1 MKSISLLLATRTF
14 RARRAAIYQKMA
26 FGLRRGGTPSGELKA
41 MYANSVRR
49 KSSLAPV
56 YGYWYES
63 LRGRAAGRLA
73 RAMQGTIP
81 DTEYGL
87 LRIAED
93 NQALAHGFEFL
104 AVSVMRVNEMRR
116 SFIDTIRS
124 VAIPVAILCG
134 LIIGIDMY
142 FFPLVEDTLP
152 RREWPIITRLV
163 AVVAEQMGSILTAM
177 VLAMPVVIAAWTVS
191 LSRMTGPARK
201 AFERLPL
208 FYTKYR
214 DFQCVIFQ
222 VNLAFLREANV
233 SPRAALEKIESI
245 STPYMRWHVRAM
257 LGMLNKEASNFGDV
271 LVSTG
276 LFKPDL
282 ADLISDY
289 ARWSDWQTQMRSI
302 AETSMDIVTDEVK
315 RFGPLVQQILQ
326 VVIGLIIFI
335 IMAASAAAMIKTMGK
350 GI

>member
-1 MKSISLLLATRTF
+1 MKAVSLFFATRTF

-26 FGLRRGGTPSGELKA
+26 FGLKRGGTPSGELKA

-49 KSSLAPV
+49 RSSLAPV
-56 YGYWYES
+56 YKYWHES

-73 RAMQGTIP
+73 RAMQYTIP
-81 DTEYGL
+81 ESEYGL

-93 NQALAHGFEFL
+93 NQALAHGFDFL
-104 AVSVMRVNEMRR
+104 SVSVKRVNEMRR
-116 SFIDTIRS
+116 SFIDALRS
-124 VAIPVAILCG
+124 VAIPVVLLCG
-134 LIIGIDMY
+134 LIIGIDIY

-152 RREWPIITRLV
+152 RREWPVLTRLV
-163 AVVAEQMGSILTAM
+163 ASVAHQMGSILTGL
-177 VLAMPVVIAAWTVS
+177 VFAMPLLLAAWAWS
-191 LSRMTGPARK
+191 LPRLTGPLRTA
-201 AFERLPL
+201 AEHIPL
-208 FYTKYR
+208 LYTKYR

-233 SPRAALEKIESI
+233 SPRSALEKIESI
-245 STPYMRWHVRAM
+245 ATPYMRSHVQAM
-257 LGMLNKEASNFGDV
+257 LGKLNKEATNFGDV

-289 ARWSDWQTQMRSI
+289 ARWPDWQTQMRSI
-302 AETSMDIVTDEVK
+302 ADTSLDIVTDEVK
-315 RFGPLVQQILQ
+315 RFGPLIQQILQ
-326 VVIGLIIFI
+326 VVIGVIIFI

-350 GI
+350 GL

>member
-1 MKSISLLLATRTF
+1 MKALSLFFATRTF

-26 FGLRRGGTPSGELKA
+26 FGLKRSGTPAGELKA
-41 MYANSVRR
+41 MYTNAVRR

-56 YGYWYES
+56 YKYWYES
-63 LRGRAAGRLA
+63 LRGHAAGRLA

-81 DTEYGL
+81 DSEYGL

-104 AVSVMRVNEMRR
+104 SVSVTRVNEMRR
-116 SFIDTIRS
+116 SFLDAVRS
-124 VAIPVAILCG
+124 VAIPTVLLCG
-134 LIIGIDMY
+134 LIIGIDAY

-152 RREWPIITRLV
+152 RREWPVLTKLV
-163 AVVAEQMGSILTAM
+163 ASVAHEMGNILTVMVFAMPILIGAWVWSLPRLTGPVRLAAEQ
-177 VLAMPVVIAAWTVS
+177 
-191 LSRMTGPARK
+191 
-201 AFERLPL
+201 LPL
-208 FYTKYR
+208 LYTKYR

-233 SPRAALEKIESI
+233 SPRAALEKILSI
-245 STPYMRWHVRAM
+245 SSPYMRAHVAAM
-257 LGMLNKEASNFGDV
+257 LGNLNKEATNLGDV

-289 ARWSDWQTQMRSI
+289 ARWPDWQTQMRSI
-302 AETSMDIVTDEVK
+302 ADTSMDIVTDEVK
-315 RFGPLVQQILQ
+315 RFGPLMQQVLQ